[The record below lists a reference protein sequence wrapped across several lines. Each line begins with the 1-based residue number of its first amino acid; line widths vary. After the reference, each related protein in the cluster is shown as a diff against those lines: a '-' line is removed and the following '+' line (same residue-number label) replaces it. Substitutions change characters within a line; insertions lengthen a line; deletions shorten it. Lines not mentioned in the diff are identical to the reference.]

1 MTAVAPNRVFL
12 TVMAAVVLVGTT
24 AVSFVQAQVRLDEVR
39 PAMGS
44 PFRIVVCAPDSVTG
58 RTALEAAWARIADL
72 ERTLSD
78 YDPDSEVS
86 WLAGLPAGR
95 PAPLSDDLASAVA
108 SADSWWRRTGGAFDA
123 GLGALTRLWRRAV
136 RRNELPPE
144 SELAAARAASGWSL
158 IDRSR
163 DGRSLIRLHRGVRL
177 DFGGIGKGIAAD
189 EALATLARS
198 GLDRAIVDAGGD
210 VTASGAPPDRPG
222 WLIELPGGDFRY
234 LAHGSVA
241 TSGATWRHVDTAE
254 SRYSHILDPETG
266 RGLTGRRVVTVFAA
280 TGADADALATALS
293 VVDPEQAVELAA
305 REAWGARIEDGTALT
320 VIGRLPDRAPRDAR
334 PSECR
339 VTDS

>member
-1 MTAVAPNRVFL
+1 
-12 TVMAAVVLVGTT
+12 MAAVVLVGT
-24 AVSFVQAQVRLDEVR
+24 AAASFVQAQVLVDEVR

-44 PFRIVVCAPDSVTG
+44 PFRMVICAPDSVTG
-58 RTALEAAWARIADL
+58 RMALEAAWARIADL

-78 YDPDSEVS
+78 YDPGSEVS
-86 WLAGLPAGR
+86 RLAGAPEGR
-95 PAPLSDDLASAVA
+95 PATLSNDLASAVA
-108 SADSWWRRTGGAFDA
+108 QADAWWRRTGGAFDA
-123 GLGALTRLWRRAV
+123 GLGALTRLWRRSV
-136 RRNELPPE
+136 RRNELPSE
-144 SELAAARAASGWSL
+144 SDLAEARAASGWNL

-163 DGRSLIRLHRGVRL
+163 DGRSITRLARGVRL

-189 EALATLARS
+189 EALSVLARH
-198 GLDRAIVDAGGD
+198 GLNRAIVDAGGD

-241 TSGATWRHVDTAE
+241 TSGATWRHVDAAE
-254 SRYSHILDPETG
+254 IRYSHILDPATG
-266 RGLTGRRVVTVFAA
+266 RGVTGRRLVTVFAA

-293 VVDPEQAVELAA
+293 VLDADRAVDLAV
-305 REAWGARIEDGTALT
+305 REAWGTRIEDTSALT
-320 VIGRLPDRAPRDAR
+320 VIGRLPDRAPRDAK